1 MVVMSMFSS
10 CIKDDDEPELNS
22 NASNDIVID
31 ESFKATSSFLQG
43 TWKGE
48 YSGYD
53 ENQKAKTNI
62 RRELILNSDGTYKN
76 TILGL
81 LVAKNSNNKDYV
93 EFEKEYGTYRFN
105 GPDKITYNVSKDSL
119 INYKTEE
126 LEGYSKKHYY
136 SSETQ
141 TYTESVRFTSKD
153 DSHAWVTKDVY
164 LSNLSNKDLDL
175 VFIMNKE

>member
-1 MVVMSMFSS
+1 MASGLIAS
-10 CIKDDDEPELNS
+10 CIDDDDETELNE
-22 NASNDIVID
+22 NVEDVVID
-31 ESFKATSSFLQG
+31 ESFKADKTFLQA

-53 ENQKAKTNI
+53 ENQKANTNI
-62 RRELILNSDGTYKN
+62 RRELILNSDGTYTN

-93 EFEKEYGTYRFN
+93 EFEKEYGTYRYN
-105 GPDKITYNVSKDSL
+105 GTSSITYTVKKDSL
-119 INYKTEE
+119 INYQTEE
-126 LEGYSKKHYY
+126 LEGYTKKHYY

-141 TYTESVRFTSKD
+141 TYTEPVQFTTKD
-153 DSHAWVTKDVY
+153 GSHAWVTKDVY

-175 VFIMNKE
+175 VFIMSK